1 MRKIGEC
8 DVCGSWREG
17 SSLPSG
23 NKRSD
28 GTTPCD
34 NFVCNRCQQ
43 EARELRKVDRAV
55 DQYQRDQYAK
65 RRGRVQRVA

>member
-1 MRKIGEC
+1 MIGEC
-8 DVCGSWREG
+8 GVCGEWRSG
-17 SSLPSG
+17 DPLPSG
-23 NKRSD
+23 NKRKD

-34 NFVCNRCQQ
+34 NFVCWRCQQ
-43 EARELRKVDRAV
+43 EARELGEVDRAV